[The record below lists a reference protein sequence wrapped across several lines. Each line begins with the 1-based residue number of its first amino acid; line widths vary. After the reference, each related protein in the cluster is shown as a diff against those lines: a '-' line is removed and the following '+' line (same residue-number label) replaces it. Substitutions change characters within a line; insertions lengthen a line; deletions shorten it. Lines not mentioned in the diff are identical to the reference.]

1 MNLLK
6 DKIAF
11 ITGGSR
17 GIGAA
22 IVLQFAKEGATIGFS
37 YHTNKAAAEEL
48 LAIAAPFCPKIKAY
62 TCDVRQPESVAETMA
77 AFIAEFGG
85 IDVLVNNAGIIQ
97 DNLIG
102 LMPFEDWT
110 NVLSTNLTSAFLHTQ
125 SALPNMVAARR
136 GSIINIS
143 SVAGLRGN
151 SGQANYAAS
160 KAGLIGLTKSVAK
173 EVGRRNIRCNA
184 IAPGIIETDMTADI
198 LSARTPSERGGDESI
213 KKNIPLR
220 RFGGVDDIA
229 HLAVYLASDLS
240 TYITGQV
247 ISVCGGLSL

>member
-6 DKIAF
+6 DKTAF

-77 AFIAEFGG
+77 AFMAEFGG

-110 NVLSTNLTSAFLHTQ
+110 NVLSTNLSSAFLHTQ

-198 LSARTPSERGGDESI
+198 LRGGEESI

-220 RFGGVDDIA
+220 RFGGVDDVA

>member
-62 TCDVRQPESVAETMA
+62 TCDVGQPEAVAETMA

-102 LMPFEDWT
+102 NMPFEDWT

-198 LSARTPSERGGDESI
+198 LRGGEESI

-220 RFGGVDDIA
+220 RFGVVDDVA

>member
-1 MNLLK
+1 MHLLK
-6 DKIAF
+6 DKTAF

-62 TCDVRQPESVAETMA
+62 TCDVGQPEAVAETMA

-102 LMPFEDWT
+102 NMPFEDWT

-136 GSIINIS
+136 GSIINVS
-143 SVAGLRGN
+143 SVAGFA
-151 SGQANYAAS
+151 GQQWAS
-160 KAGLIGLTKSVAK
+160 
-173 EVGRRNIRCNA
+173 E
-184 IAPGIIETDMTADI
+184 
-198 LSARTPSERGGDESI
+198 
-213 KKNIPLR
+213 LR
-220 RFGGVDDIA
+220 RVESGFDWVNDVRCQRSWAAQHSLQRHCPWHYRNRYDCRYTEGGR
-229 HLAVYLASDLS
+229 
-240 TYITGQV
+240 
-247 ISVCGGLSL
+247 